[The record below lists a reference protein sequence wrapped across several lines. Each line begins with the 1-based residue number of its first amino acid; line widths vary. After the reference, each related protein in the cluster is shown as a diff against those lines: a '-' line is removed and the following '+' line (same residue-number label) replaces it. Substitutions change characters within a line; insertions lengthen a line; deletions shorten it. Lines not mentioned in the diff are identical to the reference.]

1 MPRFRLTFRAPPF
14 CPWPS
19 VQACCVS
26 AVCVSLLRIGQDSVL
41 MLLDEV
47 PVLRHRLLRDLVARN
62 RSLTRKSIT
71 LTTLTA
77 KPRVNG

>member
-1 MPRFRLTFRAPPF
+1 
-14 CPWPS
+14 
-19 VQACCVS
+19 
-26 AVCVSLLRIGQDSVL
+26 LRIEQDSVL

-77 KPRVNG
+77 KQRVNG